1 MWLMSQEQGLW
12 PERSQEAR
20 FQEGRSQES
29 ADDAQDRFRRPA
41 GEPRPRLPVMPD
53 FADQKL
59 SVLPPARRTASDVL
73 PRENTAASFT
83 AFGKS
88 ALADPFER
96 TSEIEA
102 PPAEESDAGTEWSS
116 ADEDFAPETAHR
128 LTLSPLPLAAGAD
141 VPVID
146 DSRSGEADPVVEN
159 EGAIAPPSMLRTL
172 RDLRVKLRFRRA
184 DVYLGVAIF
193 VAAFAL
199 LWPAAGSTRPVTPTL
214 STWDRA
220 LIALGI
226 AEAPAPE
233 VHLQGDPSIQV
244 WIDPHTALYYCPGEE
259 QYGKAANGHYS
270 TQREAQM
277 DRFEPAG
284 RSACE

>member
-1 MWLMSQEQGLW
+1 M
-12 PERSQEAR
+12 
-20 FQEGRSQES
+20 
-29 ADDAQDRFRRPA
+29 
-41 GEPRPRLPVMPD
+41 
-53 FADQKL
+53 
-59 SVLPPARRTASDVL
+59 
-73 PRENTAASFT
+73 NTAA
-83 AFGKS
+83 
-88 ALADPFER
+88 
-96 TSEIEA
+96 EIDG
-102 PPAEESDAGTEWSS
+102 AE
-116 ADEDFAPETAHR
+116 
-128 LTLSPLPLAAGAD
+128 
-141 VPVID
+141 
-146 DSRSGEADPVVEN
+146 
-159 EGAIAPPSMLRTL
+159 IAPPTSSPPSLIRTL

-184 DVYLGVAIF
+184 DVYLGIAIF
-193 VAAFAL
+193 VAVFAL

-214 STWDRA
+214 SSWDRA

-233 VHLQGDPSIQV
+233 VHLQGDPAIQV